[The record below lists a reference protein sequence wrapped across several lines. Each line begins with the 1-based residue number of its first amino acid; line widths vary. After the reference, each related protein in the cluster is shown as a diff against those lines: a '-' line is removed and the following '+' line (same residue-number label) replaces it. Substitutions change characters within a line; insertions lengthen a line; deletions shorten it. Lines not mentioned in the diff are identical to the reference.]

1 MIRFIIL
8 FVVAYLAYRALK
20 NWMFP
25 KAPGSGRVDR
35 ATAGEIDDVMVKD
48 PCCGAYFPSRDGV
61 KYILDGKELAFCSE
75 ACRKKYITE
84 LAGRQNRD
92 QGK

>member
-8 FVVAYLAYRALK
+8 FVVAYVAYRALK

-25 KAPGSGRVDR
+25 KAPGDGRVDR
-35 ATAGEIDDVMVKD
+35 APVGEIDDVMVKD
-48 PCCGAYFPSRDGV
+48 PYCGAYFPSRDGIR
-61 KYILDGKELAFCSE
+61 YILDGRELAFCSE

-84 LAGRQNRD
+84 HAQSTN
-92 QGK
+92 Q